1 MKLITIFFIFLS
13 TLFLFW
19 CEQNEDNENN
29 TDNVGTNENNEI
41 NEDNVGTNEDNEDN
55 VYEVANPDDLTINED
70 KVNIYYFYWDWCPA
84 CAQQNKIWERLL
96 NNPDY
101 SDKINLLKFEVWWNK
116 YNSIFM
122 WKVASYV
129 DTNINWVPTTFIW
142 DNMFV
147 WVNEDDIVEQIE
159 ICIQE
164 SCEDVIYNG
173 VIK

>member
-13 TLFLFW
+13 TLFLFG

-70 KVNIYYFYWDWCPA
+70 KVNIYYFYGDGCPA

-101 SDKINLLKFEVWWNK
+101 SDKINLLKFEVWGNK

-122 WKVASYV
+122 GKVASYV
-129 DTNINWVPTTFIW
+129 DTNINGVPTTFIG

-147 WVNEDDIVEQIE
+147 GVNEDDIVEQIE